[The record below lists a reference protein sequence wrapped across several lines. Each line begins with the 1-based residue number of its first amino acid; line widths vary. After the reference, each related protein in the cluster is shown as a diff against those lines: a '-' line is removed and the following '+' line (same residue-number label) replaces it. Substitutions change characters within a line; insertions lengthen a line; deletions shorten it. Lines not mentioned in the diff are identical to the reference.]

1 MKDSVKIRKLI
12 WTRKQSGLKI
22 FRVRNIGTL
31 LLAVL
36 ALVAVLPVLFSITGS
51 LMGQN
56 ELNDLLGAVLTS
68 DSGSASG
75 QTVNYVSWRVLP
87 VYPTLKSYIKVL
99 LDSPEFFVMFWNSV
113 KISVGVLAGQILVG
127 VPAAWGFARYR
138 FPGKNLLFMVYVALM
153 MMPFQVMMLSNYLVL
168 DQMALLDNL
177 WGIILPAVFSTFPV
191 FIMYRFFESIP
202 EALMESARLDG
213 AGELLIFIKIGIP
226 LGSPGIISALVLG
239 FLEYWNLIEQ
249 PMAFLKTKSLWPL
262 SLYLPQIDMA
272 QTGKAFVVSVLVLIP
287 AIIVFLA
294 GQDYLEQGII
304 STAIKE

>member
-1 MKDSVKIRKLI
+1 MT
-12 WTRKQSGLKI
+12 WTGMRLNLKI
-22 FRVRNIGTL
+22 FRIKNMGTL

-36 ALVAVLPVLFSITGS
+36 ALVAVFPVLFSITGS

-75 QTVNYVSWRVLP
+75 QTVNHVSWRVLP
-87 VYPTLKSYIKVL
+87 LYPTLKSYVKVL

-113 KISVGVLAGQILVG
+113 KITVGVLAGQILVG

-138 FPGKNLLFMVYVALM
+138 FPGKNMLFMVYVALM

-177 WGIILPAVFSTFPV
+177 WGIILPSVFSTFPV

-202 EALMESARLDG
+202 EALTESARLDG
-213 AGELLIFIKIGIP
+213 AGELLIFIRIGIP

-272 QTGKAFVVSVLVLIP
+272 QTGKAFAVSVLVLIP
-287 AIIVFLA
+287 AVIVFLE

>member
-1 MKDSVKIRKLI
+1 ME
-12 WTRKQSGLKI
+12 KQIKSKI
-22 FRVRNIGTL
+22 FRVKNVGTVF
-31 LLAVL
+31 LAAL
-36 ALVAVLPVLFSITGS
+36 ALIAIFPVFFSITGS

-56 ELNDLLGAVLTS
+56 ELNDLLGAVLTAN
-68 DSGSASG
+68 SGSVSD

-87 VYPTLKSYIKVL
+87 FYPTLKSYVKVL

-113 KISVGVLAGQILVG
+113 KITVGVLAGQILVG

-138 FPGKNLLFMVYVALM
+138 FPGKNMLFMVYVALM

-213 AGELLIFIKIGIP
+213 AGELLIFIRIGIP

-272 QTGKAFVVSVLVLIP
+272 QTGKAFAVSVLVLIP
-287 AIIVFLA
+287 AVIVFLE

>member
-226 LGSPGIISALVLG
+226 LGSPGIISAY
-239 FLEYWNLIEQ
+239 FLLLYCCGYDSLFQIILTCQKDNYRRDQ
-249 PMAFLKTKSLWPL
+249 YKNRYCKSLSGL
-262 SLYLPQIDMA
+262 SHINLWKI
-272 QTGKAFVVSVLVLIP
+272 
-287 AIIVFLA
+287 
-294 GQDYLEQGII
+294 
-304 STAIKE
+304 

>member
-191 FIMYRFFESIP
+191 FIMYRIFESIP

-272 QTGKAFVVSVLVLIP
+272 QTGKAFAVSVLVLIP